1 MTVQE
6 QNEII
11 RKLTTCLQQARK
23 ERDEFQEEA
32 SHVAGQIHDLQLQL
46 HQVCLSS
53 RVSLQRLQE
62 QLEERKNLELM
73 M

>member
-23 ERDEFQEEA
+23 ERDELQEEA

-62 QLEERKNLELM
+62 QLEECKNLELM